1 MGALQSYIPP
11 SGSDDEESDM
21 DPAEP
26 TRRVR
31 AMLLHL
37 GLPAEL
43 VLDIMELA
51 EYYPTISAE
60 RGDNINIRA
69 DQRTRGDYCSALLYL
84 VSPPLPDCRE
94 GESWRMKK
102 VTWTI
107 EGHDQG
113 WGGDHPGLC
122 DASHANCQ
130 LTDSIRLL
138 GTFHGAYSWYEACIF
153 RPRPDGDGLAD
164 GAEDLEFLETHNLY
178 RTPDDVQGK
187 THWDLVPN
195 GDSLIWRVQNN
206 RVARRDFE
214 RHVVEW
220 RAGQEIDA
228 AEAEEHGHGTGAGFL
243 DALKPGDRV
252 GLWMRALYP
261 GWGNTIRGARVEL
274 MYDVR

>member
-1 MGALQSYIPP
+1 
-11 SGSDDEESDM
+11 M

-26 TRRVR
+26 TRWVR
-31 AMLLHL
+31 AILLQL

-43 VLDIMELA
+43 VLEIMELA

-60 RGDNINIRA
+60 RSDKVTIRA
-69 DQRTRGDYCSALLYL
+69 DQHTRDNYCSALLYL

-113 WGGDHPGLC
+113 WGGDHP
-122 DASHANCQ
+122 
-130 LTDSIRLL
+130 R
-138 GTFHGAYSWYEACIF
+138 TFIGAYSWYEACIF
-153 RPRPDGDGLAD
+153 RPRTDGDALAAE
-164 GAEDLEFLETHNLY
+164 AEDLEYLDTHNLY

-195 GDSLIWRVQNN
+195 GDSLVWRVQGN
-206 RVARRDFE
+206 RVAKGDFE
-214 RHVVEW
+214 RYVVEW
-220 RAGQEIDA
+220 KAGEEIDA
-228 AEAEEHGHGTGAGFL
+228 ADAEEHGRGTGAGFL

-261 GWGNTIRGARVEL
+261 GWSNTIRGARVEL